1 MNAVSRADASRRPA
15 HTGLAWLALF
25 LLAALMLAM
34 VAIPVFLIMP
44 FESQTP
50 RALDVAFHLKRW
62 SPLATAVGLVATL
75 ALAAYLWRTTRWFKR
90 AVMVLL
96 VALAGLLAWFARQ
109 NHFEWM
115 FHPLPAA
122 AFADVS
128 DAAFVPD
135 GDQVMAITVND
146 EAAAYPV
153 RQMAYHHVVEDTVGG
168 VPIVATY

>member
-115 FHPLPAA
+115 FHPLREPRFTPAWRTEVDPCDMVLA
-122 AFADVS
+122 V
-128 DAAFVPD
+128 VV
-135 GDQVMAITVND
+135 GG
-146 EAAAYPV
+146 EARAYPV
-153 RQMAYHHVVEDTVGG
+153 RLLANHHVVNDVVAGR
-168 VPIVATY
+168 PITATY